1 MQIKKQPSIEAGW
14 RSYRDLVM
22 PPDAPE
28 IQRSECR
35 LAFWAGASTL
45 FYSIM
50 NCLDDDGTDEPTP
63 ADELRMANIGAEIK
77 TFCRTF
83 DAEVLKRH
91 GGQQ

>member
-1 MQIKKQPSIEAGW
+1 MSIKKQPSIEAGW

-22 PPDAPE
+22 PPDTPD

-50 NCLDDDGTDEPTP
+50 DCLDPGEEPTD
-63 ADELRMANIGAEIK
+63 ADEARMAAIHGEIDK
-77 TFCRTF
+77 FCSTF
-83 DAEVLKRH
+83 DAEVFKRH
-91 GGQQ
+91 GGQH